1 MPTLS
6 GVIAAAAT
14 PIRDDL
20 SIDLDHL
27 IEHCR
32 WLLGDGGCDG
42 INLLGTTG
50 EATSFPVVQRI
61 AAMRAVAK
69 AGLPLDRFM
78 VGTGAA
84 ALDDACALTAE
95 AKTLGFAGALLLPPF
110 YYKGLDADGVV
121 AYVEA
126 LIGKVGA
133 QGLHLYLYHFPANS
147 GVPYTPEIVARLR
160 NAHPEQ
166 VLGLKD
172 SSGDLDYSAGL
183 ARALPSFAVF
193 PSAEAS
199 LGRAG
204 ELGFAGCISATAN
217 VTGPYA
223 QIAWS
228 GSDEGAK
235 KEALDNAVDIR
246 AIVARFPLVASIKSA
261 LALLT
266 GREGWARTM
275 LPLTALSEKQ
285 KAELADALSTSALG
299 KVADFSGKR
308 RANA

>member
-14 PIRDDL
+14 PVRDDL

-50 EATSFPVVQRI
+50 EATSFPVEQRI

-69 AGLPLDRFM
+69 AGLPLGRFM

-84 ALDDACALTAE
+84 ALADACALTAE
-95 AKTLGFAGALLLPPF
+95 AKSLGFAGALLLPPF

-121 AYVEA
+121 SYVEA

-183 ARALPSFAVF
+183 ARALPGFAVF

-199 LGRAG
+199 LGRAA

-246 AIVARFPLVASIKSA
+246 AIVARFPLVASIKTA

-275 LPLTALSEKQ
+275 PPLTALTARQ

-299 KVADFSGKR
+299 KVADFSSKR
-308 RANA
+308 RATA

>member
-1 MPTLS
+1 MPSLS

-14 PIRDDL
+14 PVRDDL

-27 IEHCR
+27 VEHCR

-42 INLLGTTG
+42 VNLLGTTG
-50 EATSFPVVQRI
+50 EATSFPVEQRI
-61 AAMRAVAK
+61 AAMRAIAK

-84 ALDDACALTAE
+84 ALDDACRLTAE
-95 AKTLGFAGALLLPPF
+95 VKSLGFAGALLLPPF

-121 AYVEA
+121 GYVEA

-133 QGLHLYLYHFPANS
+133 NGLKLYLYHFPANS

-183 ARALPSFAVF
+183 ARDLPGFAVF

-199 LGRAG
+199 LGRAA

-228 GSDEGAK
+228 GSEETAR

-246 AIVARFPLVASIKSA
+246 AIVARFPLVASIKTA

-266 GREGWARTM
+266 GRDGWARTM
-275 LPLTALSEKQ
+275 PPLTALSAKQ
-285 KAELADALSTSALG
+285 KAELGDALSTSALG
-299 KVADFSGKR
+299 KVAELVR
-308 RANA
+308 